1 MKAYSSGMGSR
12 LRFAISSAARP
23 DILLIDEA
31 LSTGDAE
38 FRARSRD
45 RVDEIRAEAGTV
57 MLVSHSM
64 STIRQMCDR
73 ALWIDHGRTYMDGPP
88 EAVLD
93 PSAEKTGSPTA
104 HNQHRRTPP
113 RQ

>member
-45 RVDEIRAEAGTV
+45 RVDEIRAAAGTV

-73 ALWIDHGRTYMDGPP
+73 ALWIDHDPLYMDGTTD
-88 EAVLD
+88 EVLD
-93 PSAEKTGSPTA
+93 DQADRERVG
-104 HNQHRRTPP
+104 
-113 RQ
+113 